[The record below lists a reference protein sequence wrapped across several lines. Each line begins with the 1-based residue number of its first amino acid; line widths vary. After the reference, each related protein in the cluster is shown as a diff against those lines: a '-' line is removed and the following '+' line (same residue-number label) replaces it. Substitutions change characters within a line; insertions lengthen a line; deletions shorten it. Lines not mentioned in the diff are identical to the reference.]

1 MGIDINVYI
10 PRYNRMI
17 HSRNLLKDPG
27 LEPLLYPERR
37 PPEMG
42 LGGLSSISSGISY
55 DDKGEV
61 VSGGEVVMMV
71 VMVCDYSL
79 YLSAR

>member
-1 MGIDINVYI
+1 
-10 PRYNRMI
+10 MI
-17 HSRNLLKDPG
+17 YSRNLLNDPG

-55 DDKGEV
+55 NDKGKVISGDEV
-61 VSGGEVVMMV
+61 VVIVWWW
-71 VMVCDYSL
+71 
-79 YLSAR
+79 